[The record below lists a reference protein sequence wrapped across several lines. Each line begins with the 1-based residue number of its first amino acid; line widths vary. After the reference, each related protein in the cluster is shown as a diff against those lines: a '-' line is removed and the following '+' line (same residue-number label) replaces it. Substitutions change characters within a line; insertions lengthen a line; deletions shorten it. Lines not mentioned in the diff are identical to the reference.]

1 MLDTYIRQLLESSPG
16 LQIDIAW
23 QGGEPMLRGLDFY
36 RRSVQLANQYR
47 KPNQRIHHTIQTN
60 GTLVD
65 DEWAAFLKENNY
77 LVGLAWMGRDRYTM
91 HTGSTSKMQAALTR

>member
-1 MLDTYIRQLLESSPG
+1 MDEAMLDTYIRQLLGRRPARSRF
-16 LQIDIAW
+16 AW

-65 DEWAAFLKENNY
+65 DEWAAF
-77 LVGLAWMGRDRYTM
+77 
-91 HTGSTSKMQAALTR
+91 